1 MRGILFT
8 EYFDFVAD
16 KAGEET
22 LEEVLGELDGTITG
36 AYTSVGNYSF
46 SEFASI
52 HTLLCAKLSASPEEL
67 ARQFG
72 VNLLHRFRDLFP
84 SYFEGVESGI
94 TFLEKVGAHIHE
106 EVKKLYPDA
115 QPPEIYIEQQ
125 NGSPAFL
132 VYQSHRPLAA
142 VAEGLA
148 SECLRY
154 FGDPFKIGP
163 RQKSGACVKFP
174 LEPING

>member
-1 MRGILFT
+1 MRGIIYT
-8 EYFDFVAD
+8 EYFDFVASE
-16 KAGEET
+16 AGDEI
-22 LEEVLGELDGTITG
+22 LEDVLGELEGTITG

-52 HTLLCAKLSASPEEL
+52 HTLLCQKLNASPEDL

-72 VNLLHRFRDLFP
+72 ANLLHRFKDLFP
-84 SYFEGVESGI
+84 TYFASVESGI
-94 TFLEKVGAHIHE
+94 AFLEKVGAHIHG

-115 QPPEIYIEQQ
+115 QPPEIFIEYL

-132 VYQSHRPLAA
+132 VYKSHRPLAA

-148 SECLRY
+148 SECLRN
-154 FGDPFKIGP
+154 FGDPIRLGSHQQHGDK
-163 RQKSGACVKFP
+163 VKFP
-174 LEPING
+174 LEPISD